1 MKIIISESK
10 INLLYN
16 KIIDDLISKLYGE
29 LDVSEDDG
37 YYHFNSPNKEDAPFG
52 KNYWGMLWINDA
64 EFAERYLKMMISA
77 FKIDESDALDILKN
91 YFIDKYNIKIKQ
103 ASHEFW
109 FDEDYNLI

>member
-29 LDVSEDDG
+29 LEVSVDDG

-52 KNYWGMLWINDA
+52 KNAWGMLWINDG
-64 EFAERYLKMMISA
+64 EFVSRYVKMMTSA
-77 FKIDESDALDILKN
+77 FKIDDSDALEILKN
-91 YFIDKYNIKIKQ
+91 YFIDKYNIKIKRVDHQ
-103 ASHEFW
+103 FW
-109 FDEDYNLI
+109 FDKDYNLI